1 MVREYAPGFKPTL
14 KVPWTTQP
22 PTPTQ
27 FTGTVRGRSEEGAG
41 IITASIWLE
50 YSGAGAQVTGTLQ
63 RGQPFPME
71 MLPIIP
77 PVAPIRG
84 GLARGARYPPGE
96 TMKPATVDTVIRAR
110 TARIRAELLVT
121 SMILAWPSRGAIA
134 RLSLQVR
141 TMRSDPRTWPRS
153 PSGLESVD

>member
-22 PTPTQ
+22 PTQ
-27 FTGTVRGRSEEGAG
+27 FTGTVRGRPEEGER
-41 IITASIWLE
+41 IITTASIWLW
-50 YSGAGAQVTGTLQ
+50 YSGAGAQVVGTLQ
-63 RGQPFPME
+63 REQTFAME

-96 TMKPATVDTVIRAR
+96 TMKPATADMVVSRRTATIRAV
-110 TARIRAELLVT
+110 LLFT
-121 SMILAWPSRGAIA
+121 SMILA
-134 RLSLQVR
+134 
-141 TMRSDPRTWPRS
+141 
-153 PSGLESVD
+153 